1 MADPFALASSLSS
14 EAASM
19 VAIVVVC
26 VFVAPFGT
34 DTRSLLFARLEL
46 EFLLL
51 LAIMFS
57 AVLSANGKF
66 CAKR

>member
-1 MADPFALASSLSS
+1 
-14 EAASM
+14 M

-46 EFLLL
+46 ELLLL